1 MGCAGNDT
9 SSALGRCLGSG
20 KDAEVFE
27 WGKAVIKLYK
37 AGVPKHTAFREA
49 AALTQAYAMGLPVP
63 WVDDVRQIGGR
74 WGVVM
79 DRVDGRSFAEIMG
92 AHPAEEAV
100 HLKEMASLHRRIHAC
115 EAVHF
120 GSLKAKL
127 EANIRRV
134 TALSGGLQRKL
145 LEALAGLPDGD
156 RLCHGDFH
164 PWNVLGPHSRPS
176 VIDWTSASRGS
187 PAADVCRSYVLIK
200 PSAPDQAASYVEAY
214 AQLAGGSLED
224 VFKWLPV
231 VAAARLAEGVP
242 DEVAGLMAMLES
254 GSQAGTT

>member
-27 WGKAVIKLYK
+27 LGKAVIKLYK

-49 AALTQAYAMGLPVP
+49 AALTQAEAMGLPVP

-79 DRVDGRSFAEIMG
+79 DRVDGRSFAKSWAPTPPEKRCTSG
-92 AHPAEEAV
+92 DGVPAPSHPR
-100 HLKEMASLHRRIHAC
+100 LQ
-115 EAVHF
+115 AVHF
-120 GSLKAKL
+120 SLKAKL

-134 TALSGGLQRKL
+134 TALSGRRQRKL

-200 PSAPDQAASYVEAY
+200 PSAPDQASSYVEAY

-224 VFKWLPV
+224 IFRWLPV

-254 GSQAGTT
+254 GGQAGTT